1 MKPLGQHPLP
11 LHTIAH
17 LSDPHLL
24 AQQRLY
30 GAVDTTAHLRQ
41 AMKRL
46 TLLETPPQAIVFTGD
61 LADRAEPDA
70 YRRLREIVEPEAA
83 QMGAE
88 VVWVMGNHDEPEPFA
103 RELHGERS
111 APAPPWTACTTW
123 PGCASS
129 RWTRR
134 CRATTTASSR
144 RPSWSGWPPS
154 WPSRPSTAPLLAL
167 HHAPIPVPMTR
178 LSALIELADQD
189 RLAEVVT
196 GTDVRGVLG
205 GHFHFSSFSTFAGV
219 PVSVASA
226 TCYVA
231 DPASTERFMSSIDG
245 HQSFT
250 MVHAYADRLVHS
262 VVPLAGATEIAGYGV
277 DLAERLESLPLAEAR
292 SWSRPRTRRC
302 GPTRSRSTER
312 PVVRRPGPGQR
323 ACRGM
328 DTSRTTGTR
337 TDAETARCSRP
348 SGPRSTSR

>member
-24 AQQRLY
+24 ARQRLY
-30 GAVDTTAHLRQ
+30 GAVDTTAHLRE

-103 RELHGERS
+103 RELHGEEVGPGATLDRVHDVAGLRIIALDTTVPGYHHGELS
-111 APAPPWTACTTW
+111 TAQLEWLTAELAAPAEHGT
-123 PGCASS
+123 
-129 RWTRR
+129 
-134 CRATTTASSR
+134 
-144 RPSWSGWPPS
+144 
-154 WPSRPSTAPLLAL
+154 LLAL
-167 HHAPIPVPMTR
+167 HHAPIPVPITR

-277 DLAERLESLPLAEAR
+277 DLAERLEALPLAEAR
-292 SWSRPRTRRC
+292 ELVSAKDSPLWAHEVPL
-302 GPTRSRSTER
+302 
-312 PVVRRPGPGQR
+312 
-323 ACRGM
+323 
-328 DTSRTTGTR
+328 D
-337 TDAETARCSRP
+337 
-348 SGPRSTSR
+348 